1 MAATL
6 AAGAS
11 CGITIVAGTA
21 RMRAASAT
29 ACAWLPDEYATTPAR
44 RCSGV
49 NRDRALS
56 APRNLNAP
64 TRCRFSH
71 LNSTW
76 APTSASTRDERQHRR
91 AVGVARDPGGRG
103 PDVLDSRGH
112 FPALVQIVT
121 GVPGARLPCG
131 LSPTT
136 WPCGSDDG
144 IGRSRV
150 G

>member
-1 MAATL
+1 
-6 AAGAS
+6 
-11 CGITIVAGTA
+11 
-21 RMRAASAT
+21 MRAASAT

-44 RCSGV
+44 ALLGREPGQGV
-49 NRDRALS
+49 ERAAELER
-56 APRNLNAP
+56 ADALQVLALEQ
-64 TRCRFSH
+64 H
-71 LNSTW
+71 LGPELGVD
-76 APTSASTRDERQHRR
+76 ARRAQHRR

-103 PDVLDSRGH
+103 PDVLDGRGH